1 MGAFS
6 DFLGG
11 LVGGVTGIPTTEVAA
26 AGGIG
31 GLFAPVT
38 AFFAT
43 VTDGRMWRSLGWLIL
58 GLIITGIG
66 INLWLHNPVGKAIGG
81 AAKAGEAAA
90 VL

>member
-11 LVGGVTGIPTTEVAA
+11 LTGGIAGIPATDVAS

-31 GLFAPVT
+31 GLFAPIT

-58 GLIITGIG
+58 GLFIMGIG
-66 INLWLHNPVGKAIGG
+66 INLWLHNPIGKAAGG
-81 AAKAGEAAA
+81 AAKLGEVAA
-90 VL
+90 VA